1 MSEWIDFGIYV
12 VQLLLVCV
20 FIPRQGSRFTLPA
33 IADRNAEWLA
43 NHRDLATRLERN
55 RRFVHFCYVWGAVSV
70 VVLLGAALD
79 FVRPPTDASAPKW
92 EVLKDLH
99 ATSVIG
105 LVLVWS
111 AWALLWLRWL
121 ATHVPP
127 AEVRRATLKP
137 RVLSDYL
144 SWPWRIAV
152 EALTVLHLGAWVVI
166 GALGLAGGARY
177 WSGFALIVVMT
188 ALFAFVARSTPRRRP
203 GYPDRIFGDEYRRVE
218 LRAAYVFRLVPLIP
232 GGMLISEEAFGLDP
246 DRVGHLLLVSVI
258 SAIAIVF
265 LRLRPVS
272 PPSAEFGVASR
283 LGVQ

>member
-12 VQLLLVCV
+12 VQLLLLCV
-20 FIPRQGSRFTLPA
+20 FLPRQGSRFTLPA
-33 IADRNAEWLA
+33 IADRNPEWIA
-43 NHRDLATRLERN
+43 NHRDVAARIERS
-55 RRFVHFCYVWGAVSV
+55 RWFLRFCYVWGAVAIA
-70 VVLLGAALD
+70 VLLAAALD
-79 FVRPPTDASAPKW
+79 LVRPSGASAPKW
-92 EVLKDLH
+92 ELMKDLH
-99 ATSVIG
+99 GTFVIA

-111 AWALLWLRWL
+111 VCALLWLRWL

-137 RVLSDYL
+137 RVVSDYL
-144 SWPWRIAV
+144 SWQWRIAV

-177 WSGFALIVVMT
+177 WSGFALIVVMS
-188 ALFAFVARSTPRRRP
+188 ALFAFIARSTPRRRP
-203 GYPDRIFGDEYRRVE
+203 GYADRLFGDEYRRVE

-232 GGMLISEEAFGLDP
+232 GGMLISEQAFGLDP

-258 SAIAIVF
+258 SAIAFVF

-283 LGVQ
+283 LGAQ